1 MFLKL
6 QPCEQTTAALRRN
19 IKLNPR
25 YFSSHKIIQ
34 KIGTVAYKLL
44 LPKMSANTSGVS
56 CFIAKII

>member
-25 YFSSHKIIQ
+25 YFSSYKIIQ
-34 KIGTVAYKLL
+34 RIGTVAYKLL
-44 LPKMSANTSGVS
+44 LPKMSANTSGVHVS
-56 CFIAKII
+56 LQK